1 MCHARNLEL
10 QWNIATTLQQGF
22 HPVLCDSRRVQSLF
36 SSLSEEI
43 PGKTI
48 GLGGDGR
55 YFNKEA
61 AQIIIKLAAGN
72 GLKKVVVGQN
82 AIMSTPAMS
91 AVIREQKLY
100 GEPGTLQQ

>member
-1 MCHARNLEL
+1 MGENYLAN
-10 QWNIATTLQQGF
+10 W
-22 HPVLCDSRRVQSLF
+22 VQSLF
-36 SSLSEEI
+36 LALKDEI

-61 AQIIIKLAAGN
+61 AQTIIKLAAGN
-72 GLKKVVVGQN
+72 GIKKVVVGKD

-91 AVIREQKLY
+91 AVIREQK
-100 GEPGTLQQ
+100 